1 MTTQTAIATATPT
14 TITEKTA
21 WLKARYWRF
30 GMEDKLEDHLRDLFE
45 IDDEGDMTDR
55 PRIDP
60 LTGESGGLMV
70 LGRSGDGKTALLKRM
85 LRVNPVLTEMTDKQA
100 GNTLY
105 ITVPPDATIKKLA
118 ELILARTGY
127 HRVDSR
133 LRSSDAWEMVMHRLA
148 LVGIRM
154 IIIDECHHIFRPG
167 AGRDVAGAI
176 QSLKHIM
183 QSAGG
188 VALIIAGVPGLR
200 DAILSEP
207 SGETFRRFQELYLVD
222 IQPGSEAASAFST
235 NIAYSAKFLGLT
247 IPDGSALAERILMA
261 RYGQIGRSV
270 ELGKKILADAITRK
284 RSELTLPRAEAVYRK
299 SSNCSGMTPFH
310 SGNWQDV
317 QRELSAIGWGQ

>member
-1 MTTQTAIATATPT
+1 MTSQTATVRPT

-21 WLKARYWRF
+21 WLEARYWRF
-30 GMEDKLEDHLRDLFE
+30 GMEDELEDQLFDLFE
-45 IDDEGDMTDR
+45 INDEGAMTAR

-60 LTGESGGLMV
+60 LTGERGGLMV

-85 LRVNPVLTEMTDKQA
+85 LRMDPVLTEMTDTQE

-133 LRSSDAWEMVMHRLA
+133 LRSSDAWEMVMHRLT
-148 LVGIRM
+148 LVGLRA

-167 AGRDVAGAI
+167 SGRDVAGAI

-188 VALIIAGVPGLR
+188 VALIIAGVPSLR
-200 DAILSEP
+200 DAILSEA
-207 SGETFRRFQELYLVD
+207 SGETFRRFQEFYLGD
-222 IQPGSEAASAFST
+222 IQLGSKAASDFSK
-235 NIAYSAKFLGLT
+235 NVVYSAQFLGLT
-247 IPDGSALAERILMA
+247 IPDGSALAERILLA
-261 RYGQIGRSV
+261 RHGQIGRSV
-270 ELGKKILADAITRK
+270 ELGKKILADAVTRK
-284 RSELTLPRAEAVYRK
+284 REEISLERAEAVYRK
-299 SSNCSGMTPFH
+299 TDKCIGVTPFRTAD
-310 SGNWQDV
+310 WEV
-317 QRELSAIGWGQ
+317 VRLELQAIGWGK

>member
-1 MTTQTAIATATPT
+1 MTSQTATVRPT

-21 WLKARYWRF
+21 WLEARYWRF
-30 GMEDKLEDHLRDLFE
+30 GMEDELEDQLFDLFE
-45 IDDEGDMTDR
+45 INDEGAMTAR

-85 LRVNPVLTEMTDKQA
+85 LRMDPVLTEMTDTQE

-133 LRSSDAWEMVMHRLA
+133 LRSSDAWEMVMHRLT
-148 LVGIRM
+148 LVGLRA

-167 AGRDVAGAI
+167 SGRDVAGAI

-188 VALIIAGVPGLR
+188 VALIIAGVPSLR
-200 DAILSEP
+200 DAILSEA
-207 SGETFRRFQELYLVD
+207 SGETFRRFQEFYLGD
-222 IQPGSEAASAFST
+222 IQLGSKAASDFSK
-235 NIAYSAKFLGLT
+235 NVVYSAQFLGLT
-247 IPDGSALAERILMA
+247 IPDGSALAERILLA
-261 RYGQIGRSV
+261 RHGQIGRSV
-270 ELGKKILADAITRK
+270 ELGKKILADAVTRK
-284 RSELTLPRAEAVYRK
+284 REEISLERAEAVYRK
-299 SSNCSGMTPFH
+299 TDKCIGVTPFRTAD
-310 SGNWQDV
+310 WEV
-317 QRELSAIGWGQ
+317 VRLELQAIGWGK

>member
-1 MTTQTAIATATPT
+1 MTTQTATATPT

-21 WLKARYWRF
+21 WLAARYWRF
-30 GMEDKLEDHLRDLFE
+30 GMEGELDDQLRDLFV

-60 LTGESGGLMV
+60 LTGETGGLMV

-85 LRVNPVLTEMTDKQA
+85 LRVNPVLTEMTDKQE

-148 LVGIRM
+148 LVGIRT

-207 SGETFRRFQELYLVD
+207 SGETFRRFQELYLGD
-222 IQPGSEAASAFST
+222 IQPGSKAASDFST

-247 IPDGSALAERILMA
+247 IPNGSALAERILMA
-261 RYGQIGRSV
+261 RHGQIGRSV
-270 ELGKKILADAITRK
+270 ELGKKIMADAILANA
-284 RSELTLPRAEAVYRK
+284 RSCLFPGPRPYTAKAP
-299 SSNCSGMTPFH
+299 NA
-310 SGNWQDV
+310 
-317 QRELSAIGWGQ
+317 SA

>member
-1 MTTQTAIATATPT
+1 MMSKPTTAMPA
-14 TITEKTA
+14 TITEKTS
-21 WLKARYWRF
+21 WLEARYWRF
-30 GMEDKLEDHLRDLFE
+30 GTEDELEDQLFDLFE
-45 IDDEGDMTDR
+45 IDDEGAMTAQ

-60 LTGESGGLMV
+60 LTGESRGLMV

-85 LRVNPVLTEMTDKQA
+85 LRINPVLTEMTDKQE

-127 HRVDSR
+127 QRVDSR

-148 LVGIRM
+148 LVGIRT

-167 AGRDVAGAI
+167 SGRDVAGAI

-188 VALIIAGVPGLR
+188 VALIVAGVPSLR
-200 DAILSEP
+200 DAILSEG
-207 SGETFRRFQELYLVD
+207 SGETFRRFQEFYLGD
-222 IQPGSEAASAFST
+222 IQPGSKAASDFSK

-247 IPDGSALAERILMA
+247 IPNGSALAERILFA
-261 RYGQIGRSV
+261 RHGQIGRSV
-270 ELGKKILADAITRK
+270 ELGKKILADAVTRK
-284 RSELTLPRAEAVYRK
+284 REEISLERAEAVYRK
-299 SSNCSGMTPFH
+299 TDKCMGVTPFRATD
-310 SGNWQDV
+310 WEAV
-317 QRELSAIGWGQ
+317 QRELQAVGWGQ

>member
-1 MTTQTAIATATPT
+1 MMDKTATAMPA

-21 WLKARYWRF
+21 WLEARYWRF
-30 GMEDKLEDHLRDLFE
+30 GTEDELEDQLFDLFE
-45 IDDEGDMTDR
+45 IDDEGAMTAQ

-85 LRVNPVLTEMTDKQA
+85 LRMNPVLTEMTDTQE

-127 HRVDSR
+127 QRVESR

-148 LVGIRM
+148 LVGIRT

-167 AGRDVAGAI
+167 PGRDVPGAI

-188 VALIIAGVPGLR
+188 VALIVAGVPSLR
-200 DAILSEP
+200 DAILSEA
-207 SGETFRRFQELYLVD
+207 SGETFRRFQEFYLGE
-222 IQPGSEAASAFST
+222 IQPGSKAASDFSK
-235 NIAYSAKFLGLT
+235 NIAYSAKFLGLS
-247 IPDGSALAERILMA
+247 IPDGSALAERILLA
-261 RYGQIGRSV
+261 RHGQIGRSV
-270 ELGKKILADAITRK
+270 ELGKKILADAVTRK
-284 RSELTLPRAEAVYRK
+284 REEISLERAEAVYRK
-299 SSNCSGMTPFH
+299 TDKCVGVTPFRATD
-310 SGNWQDV
+310 WETV
-317 QRELSAIGWGQ
+317 QRELQAIGWGQ